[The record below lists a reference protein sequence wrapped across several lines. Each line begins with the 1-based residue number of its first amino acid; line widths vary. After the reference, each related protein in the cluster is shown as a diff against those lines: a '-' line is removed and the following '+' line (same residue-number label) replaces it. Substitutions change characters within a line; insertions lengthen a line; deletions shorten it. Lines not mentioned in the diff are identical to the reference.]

1 MLRVPFAVTFFI
13 SAFLGRFGKMLYIVA
28 HILTRKMSKE
38 KFHIEFL
45 MGNATQNSLWRMISQ
60 IDGLS
65 EWFADE
71 VRMDETETRY
81 TFLWGKSSNEA
92 EIISSK
98 PQSLIRYHWLDDEDL
113 NVYFEFIL
121 RKLDLSGEMTLEI
134 TDFAEPDEKGDAI
147 TLWETQVDLLKR
159 RLGV

>member
-1 MLRVPFAVTFFI
+1 
-13 SAFLGRFGKMLYIVA
+13 MLYIVA

-71 VRMDETETRY
+71 VVMDETETRY

-98 PQSLIRYHWLDDEDL
+98 PQSLIRYHWLDEEDQ

-121 RKLDLSGEMTLEI
+121 HKLDLSGEMTLEV

-147 TLWETQVDLLKR
+147 ALWETQVDLLKR

>member
-1 MLRVPFAVTFFI
+1 
-13 SAFLGRFGKMLYIVA
+13 
-28 HILTRKMSKE
+28 MSKE

>member
-1 MLRVPFAVTFFI
+1 
-13 SAFLGRFGKMLYIVA
+13 
-28 HILTRKMSKE
+28 MSKE

-71 VRMDETETRY
+71 VSMDETETVYR
-81 TFLWGKSSNEA
+81 FIWGKTDNEA
-92 EIISSK
+92 QIINKK
-98 PQSLIRYHWLDDEDL
+98 PQSSIRYRWLDEEDE
-113 NVYFEFIL
+113 NHYFEFL
-121 RKLDLSGEMTLEI
+121 LHKLDLSGDMTLEI

-147 TLWETQVDLLKR
+147 ALWESQIDEMKR
-159 RLGV
+159 RLGI

>member
-1 MLRVPFAVTFFI
+1 
-13 SAFLGRFGKMLYIVA
+13 
-28 HILTRKMSKE
+28 MSKE

-71 VRMDETETRY
+71 VSMDETETIYSFR
-81 TFLWGKSSNEA
+81 WGKSANEA
-92 EIISSK
+92 QIINKK
-98 PQSLIRYHWLDDEDL
+98 PLLNIRYRWLDEEEEDI
-113 NVYFEFIL
+113 YFEFL
-121 RKLDLSGEMTLEI
+121 LHKLDLSGDMTLEI
-134 TDFAEPDEKGDAI
+134 TDFAEPDEKGDTIA
-147 TLWETQVDLLKR
+147 LWESQIDEMKR